1 MCDAAGDIESS
12 LQSAAQLFRTELPVF
27 FETDELNRFIYKA
40 FTCSAV
46 FNIKS
51 AEKADIFN
59 DIQIFEYR
67 NFLGDDTYALFYIII
82 IRVDFFSENF
92 YFALVEFQYG
102 EHTVYGCRFTAAV
115 RTEQAD
121 DFIFTG

>member
-1 MCDAAGDIESS
+1 MCDAAGDIETSF
-12 LQSAAQLFRTELPVF
+12 QSAAQLFWTELSVF
-27 FETDELNRFIYKA
+27 FETDESNRFIYKL

-67 NFLGDDTYALFYIII
+67 NFLGDDSYALFYIII
-82 IRVDFFSENF
+82 IWIDHFSENF
-92 YFALVEFQYG
+92 YFSLIEFQYG
-102 EHTVYGCRFTAAV
+102 EHAVDGSRFAAAV
-115 RTEQAD
+115 
-121 DFIFTG
+121 